1 MDKLQI
7 KAIKSI
13 NKDLEIQNID
23 INITSEIRDKRHLVI
38 ININDIDY
46 AFILDDAIK
55 QYIKKTLWVETHRAK
70 ANN

>member
-55 QYIKKTLWVETHRAK
+55 QYIKKL
-70 ANN
+70 

>member
-23 INITSEIRDKRHLVI
+23 INITSEIRDNRHLVI

-46 AFILDDAIK
+46 AFILDDDIK
-55 QYIKKTLWVETHRAK
+55 QYIKKLYE
-70 ANN
+70 